1 MGTGDLLLISVLHRL
16 VSLGW
21 QPATGRTMYRW
32 RPLRTARFQ
41 WHIGT
46 KRGPPSAAEPPSNAH
61 PSSTATGLP
70 DLPITG
76 CGMHLVDLLDG
87 SEGQPAASRFR
98 RNSGFSCMLRRS
110 SSASQ
115 RSTITTSFSPRAQTR
130 ATRRDYSRGP
140 PPATPN
146 RRRRAGHRDHL
157 PIETLQA
164 QTWILLRVPSVA
176 YRMPAVLGGASAA

>member
-1 MGTGDLLLISVLHRL
+1 MATCDWANDVPLETVANRSVPMAYRDRTWTA
-16 VSLGW
+16 LGCRTN
-21 QPATGRTMYRW
+21 PAIRI
-32 RPLRTARFQ
+32 RPAPQ
-41 WHIGT
+41 
-46 KRGPPSAAEPPSNAH
+46 RGY
-61 PSSTATGLP
+61 
-70 DLPITG
+70 PICQSRDG
-76 CGMHLVDLLDG
+76 GMHLVDLLDG

-140 PPATPN
+140 PAATPN